1 MAAATK
7 AGDEGVEAKL
17 AKGETTEAWE
27 RKGGGDGGGRR
38 KCGNWRYLGGRLL
51 LLLLLL
57 LLLWAYYGLGN
68 GTGAGGCEREGSAH
82 RHTQYMST

>member
-1 MAAATK
+1 MVVTAAVGES
-7 AGDEGVEAKL
+7 AG
-17 AKGETTEAWE
+17 
-27 RKGGGDGGGRR
+27 R
-38 KCGNWRYLGGRLL
+38 WRYLGGRLL